1 MMSFLWG
8 GTSIHEYAASIR
20 DGDDNQ
26 VRRTSREGLFSLT
39 GRYNSQNSPD
49 NVCIGQNH

>member
-8 GTSIHEYAASIR
+8 GISIHENEPSIR
-20 DGDDNQ
+20 DGDDNN
-26 VRRTSREGLFSLT
+26 VRRSREGLFSLT
-39 GRYNSQNSPD
+39 GRWNSQNSPD